1 MKIQSEK
8 KGNVKILHVSEKLD
22 AKSSFTLEENLN
34 GTIKAGEK
42 YLAMDFEKLDYISSA
57 GLRVLLSIAK
67 NLNQKEGKVKL
78 VNLQNPVKEVFDLTG
93 FTQIFEIFVNLEECV
108 KSFQ

>member
-8 KGNVKILHVSEKLD
+8 KGNVKILHVSGKLD
-22 AKSSFTLEENLN
+22 AKSSSTLEENLN

-42 YLAMDFEKLDYISSA
+42 YLVLDFEKLDYISSA

-67 NLNQKEGKVKL
+67 TLNQKEGKVKL
-78 VNLQNPVKEVFDLTG
+78 LNLQNSVKEVFDLTG